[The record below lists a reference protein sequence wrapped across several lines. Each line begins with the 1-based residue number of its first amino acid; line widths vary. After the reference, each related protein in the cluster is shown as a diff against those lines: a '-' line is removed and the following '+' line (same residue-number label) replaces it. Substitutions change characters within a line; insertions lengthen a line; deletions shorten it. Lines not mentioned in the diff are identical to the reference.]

1 MAKYDMI
8 EGLKPSRSRRLLDG
22 GLPAAA
28 LAAIGFSTLAV
39 SLLLAS
45 IGRDFAATPFS
56 ASYAPGRNPWIA
68 TMADTVSLYDA
79 KTYLS
84 QLVDRAADGEEIMI
98 SKNGK
103 PLARL
108 MPLASK
114 GTRRTPAGAL
124 GVIAIRPDFD
134 DPLPPEIQAAFDGRD

>member
-8 EGLKPSRSRRLLDG
+8 EGSKSSRSRRLLDG

-68 TMADTVSLYDA
+68 TMADTADHPFA
-79 KTYLS
+79 N
-84 QLVDRAADGEEIMI
+84 AA
-98 SKNGK
+98 
-103 PLARL
+103 P
-108 MPLASK
+108 
-114 GTRRTPAGAL
+114 GAA
-124 GVIAIRPDFD
+124 VAFRPGDKA
-134 DPLPPEIQAAFDGRD
+134 PR